1 MRGNSQKK
9 HSQLCEASVNMVP
22 KIQKYQMD
30 SMPNT
35 KKSSIKGKKVTFS
48 TLIKLARRLRSPT
61 GCPWDR
67 SRKLDDMSKYI
78 KDESQ
83 EVIDAFKAK
92 DYKNLQEELGD
103 ILFNIVLTA
112 EIADEMGKF
121 DMNDVLDGIDKK
133 IRSRHTWVF
142 GKDRAH
148 TPEEA
153 LEMWKKNKKREQI
166 KKKHEAEE

>member
-1 MRGNSQKK
+1 MR
-9 HSQLCEASVNMVP
+9 
-22 KIQKYQMD
+22 
-30 SMPNT
+30 
-35 KKSSIKGKKVTFS
+35 KKVTFS
-48 TLIKLARRLRSPT
+48 NLIQLAKRLRSPT

-67 SRKLDDMSKYI
+67 SRKIDDMAKYI

-83 EVIDAFKAK
+83 EVLQAFKKK

-112 EIADEMGKF
+112 QKAKEMGKF
-121 DMNDVLDGIDKK
+121 DMHDVLAEIDHK

-142 GKDRAH
+142 GKDKAK

-153 LEMWKKNKKREQI
+153 LEMWKKNKQREQQ
-166 KKKHEAEE
+166 KKQQMAEE

>member
-1 MRGNSQKK
+1 M
-9 HSQLCEASVNMVP
+9 
-22 KIQKYQMD
+22 
-30 SMPNT
+30 
-35 KKSSIKGKKVTFS
+35 
-48 TLIKLARRLRSPT
+48 RSPT
-61 GCPWDR
+61 GCPWDK
-67 SRKLDDMSKYI
+67 SRKIDDMAKYI

-83 EVIDAFKAK
+83 EVAQAFKAK

-112 EIADEMGKF
+112 QIADEMGKF
-121 DMNDVLDGIDKK
+121 DISDVLKEIDAK

-153 LEMWKKNKKREQI
+153 LEMWKRNKEIEKLAKLKKFAKAKAKKAKNALKANKKAY
-166 KKKHEAEE
+166 K

>member
-1 MRGNSQKK
+1 MRPNIKT
-9 HSQLCEASVNMVP
+9 LMNLAS
-22 KIQKYQMD
+22 
-30 SMPNT
+30 
-35 KKSSIKGKKVTFS
+35 
-48 TLIKLARRLRSPT
+48 RLRSPT

-67 SRKLDDMSKYI
+67 SRKIEDMAKYI

-83 EVIDAFKAK
+83 EVLQAFKAK

-112 EIADEMGKF
+112 QIADEMGKF
-121 DMNDVLDGIDKK
+121 DMHDVMAGIDEK

-142 GKDRAH
+142 GKDKAH

-153 LEMWKKNKKREQI
+153 LEMWKKNKQREQQ
-166 KKKHEAEE
+166 KKQQKVEE

>member
-1 MRGNSQKK
+1 MRNDKKASKAKNSNSQKGG
-9 HSQLCEASVNMVP
+9 
-22 KIQKYQMD
+22 
-30 SMPNT
+30 
-35 KKSSIKGKKVTFS
+35 KKAKKVTFS
-48 TLIKLARRLRSPT
+48 DIVKLSRRLRSPT

-67 SRKLDDMSKYI
+67 SRKIDDMAKYI

-83 EVIDAFKAK
+83 EVLQAFKKK

-103 ILFNIVLTA
+103 ILFNIVLTSQIA
-112 EIADEMGKF
+112 EEMGKF
-121 DMNDVLDGIDKK
+121 DISDVLEEIDAK

-153 LEMWKKNKKREQI
+153 LEMWKKNKEIEKA
-166 KKKHEAEE
+166 KKAKNALKASKKAYK

>member
-1 MRGNSQKK
+1 
-9 HSQLCEASVNMVP
+9 
-22 KIQKYQMD
+22 
-30 SMPNT
+30 
-35 KKSSIKGKKVTFS
+35 
-48 TLIKLARRLRSPT
+48 
-61 GCPWDR
+61 
-67 SRKLDDMSKYI
+67 MSKYI

-112 EIADEMGKF
+112 QIADEMGKF
-121 DMNDVLDGIDKK
+121 DMNDVMAEIDKK

-153 LEMWKKNKKREQI
+153 LEMWKKNKEVEKEAKMSKPKALKS
-166 KKKHEAEE
+166 KKTLKSKKI